1 MSEKSISG
9 NYIRNVKTSRG
20 RTVRIEVMGDVEEA
34 ERHFLDG
41 ISLFTAGTLTRND
54 IKHTTYISEMM
65 SKLVR
70 HIVKKLRGEKDE
82 DQNKE

>member
-20 RTVRIEVMGDVEEA
+20 RTVRIEIVGDVEEA

-41 ISLFTAGTLTRND
+41 ISLFTAGTLSRND
-54 IKHTTYISEMM
+54 IKHTTYVSDMM
-65 SKLVR
+65 TKLIR
-70 HIVKKLRGEKDE
+70 HIVKKLRGEK
-82 DQNKE
+82 QNEAGE